1 MTKEKRS
8 KKIRKVV
15 IQEILRFLSFS
26 IVAIIISIIA
36 ASVLPL
42 GIYWFWLNKTQS
54 DSLYLLCYEII
65 FGTFWVSVAFYFG
78 LNKIKKCYF
87 RKLNILDK
95 RVRSIHLLY
104 EVSSMKI
111 EDLN

>member
-8 KKIRKVV
+8 KEIRKVV
-15 IQEILRFLSFS
+15 IQEILRFLSFT
-26 IVAIIISIIA
+26 IIAIIVSIIA

-42 GIYWFWLNKTQS
+42 GIYWFWLNKTQL
-54 DSLYLLCYEII
+54 DSLYLLGYEVI

-78 LNKIKKCYF
+78 LDQIKKCYF
-87 RKLNILDK
+87 RKLNILNK

-104 EVSSMKI
+104 ELSSMKI

>member
-1 MTKEKRS
+1 MRSTKENKQI
-8 KKIRKVV
+8 KKVV

-26 IVAIIISIIA
+26 IVAIIISIIG

-78 LNKIKKCYF
+78 LGKIKKCYF
-87 RKLNILDK
+87 RKMNILNK
-95 RVRSIHLLY
+95 RVHSIHLLY
-104 EVSSMKI
+104 ELSSMKI

>member
-8 KKIRKVV
+8 KKIRKIV
-15 IQEILRFLSFS
+15 IQEILECLSFS
-26 IVAIIISIIA
+26 IVAIIISIIG

-78 LNKIKKCYF
+78 LDKIKKCYF
-87 RKLNILDK
+87 KKMNILNK
-95 RVRSIHLLY
+95 RVHSIHLLY
-104 EVSSMKI
+104 ELSSMKI

>member
-1 MTKEKRS
+1 MTKEKRR
-8 KKIRKVV
+8 KEIRKVA
-15 IQEILRFLSFS
+15 IQEILRFLSFT
-26 IVAIIISIIA
+26 IIAIIISIIA
-36 ASVLPL
+36 ASILPL
-42 GIYWFWLNKTQS
+42 GIYWVWLNKTQS

-78 LNKIKKCYF
+78 LDQIKKCYL
-87 RKLNILDK
+87 RKLNILNK
-95 RVRSIHLLY
+95 RVHSIHLLY

>member
-26 IVAIIISIIA
+26 IIAIIISIIA

-42 GIYWFWLNKTQS
+42 GIYWFWLNKTQL
-54 DSLYLLCYEII
+54 DSLYLLGYEVI
-65 FGTFWVSVAFYFG
+65 FGAFWVSVAFYYAFEQ
-78 LNKIKKCYF
+78 IKKCYF
-87 RKLNILDK
+87 RKLNILNK

-104 EVSSMKI
+104 ELSSMKI

>member
-36 ASVLPL
+36 AAVLPL
-42 GIYWFWLNKTQS
+42 GIYWFWLNKTQL
-54 DSLYLLCYEII
+54 DSLYLLWYEVI
-65 FGTFWVSVAFYFG
+65 FGTFWVSVAFYVG
-78 LNKIKKCYF
+78 VNKIKKCYF
-87 RKLNILDK
+87 RKLNILNK
-95 RVRSIHLLY
+95 RVHSIHLLY
-104 EVSSMKI
+104 ELSSMKI